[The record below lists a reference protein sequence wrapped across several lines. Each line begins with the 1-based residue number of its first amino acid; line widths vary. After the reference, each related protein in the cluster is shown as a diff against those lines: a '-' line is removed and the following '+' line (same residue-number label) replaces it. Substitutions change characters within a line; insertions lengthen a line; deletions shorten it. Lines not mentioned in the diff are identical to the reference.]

1 MIALPPAPRSLSPL
15 SHLNVAHPSHEHPPR
30 ERIFNVPVV
39 VLSLLAAMG
48 LVHALMTLVL
58 SADQSSDFLVLFAFI
73 PGRYDLNLLSELW
86 WVPGWGAAVWTFLT
100 YAFIHG
106 NFMHLAFNGVWLLA
120 FGTPVARRFGPLRF
134 LIFFLASAAVG
145 AAFHLAVHSGERLP
159 MVGASAA
166 ISGAMAAAMRFA
178 FQRGGPLSPLGPFR
192 GDNEAAYRVPATPLS
207 VMLREPRLIVF
218 LIVWFGVNLLFGL
231 GIVSLPGESD
241 MPIAWEAHIGGFL
254 AGLVSFA
261 LFDPAQADASSEDR
275 SRRNT
280 MHWANLPQPHS
291 WRMLYHSSVEGPWS
305 THGPDCAS
313 VALCG
318 AIAPDDGPGAEW
330 K

>member
-1 MIALPPAPRSLSPL
+1 MSLPTKRPENTSIWGDVVALACHRALRSLSPL
-15 SHLNVAHPSHEHPPR
+15 SHLERLVHPPREHLPR

-48 LVHALMTLVL
+48 LIHALVSLALTM
-58 SADQSSDFLVLFAFI
+58 DQASDFLVLFAFI
-73 PGRYDLNLLSELW
+73 PARYDVKLLSELW

-106 NFMHLAFNGVWLLA
+106 NLMHLGFNGVWLLA

-134 LIFFLASAAVG
+134 LIFFLFSAAVG
-145 AAFHLAVHSGERLP
+145 AALHLAVHSGERLP

-178 FQRGGPLSPLGPFR
+178 FQRGGPLGTFR
-192 GDNEAAYRVPATPLS
+192 GNDEAAYRVPATPLL
-207 VMLREPRLIVF
+207 VLLREPRLVVF

-254 AGLVSFA
+254 AGLVTFA
-261 LFDPAQADASSEDR
+261 LFDPAQVDAPSEE
-275 SRRNT
+275 SIE
-280 MHWANLPQPHS
+280 A
-291 WRMLYHSSVEGPWS
+291 
-305 THGPDCAS
+305 
-313 VALCG
+313 
-318 AIAPDDGPGAEW
+318 
-330 K
+330 

>member
-1 MIALPPAPRSLSPL
+1 VHPP
-15 SHLNVAHPSHEHPPR
+15 HEHRPR

-58 SADQSSDFLVLFAFI
+58 SVDRANDFLVLFAFI
-73 PGRYDLNLLSELW
+73 PARYNLRLLSELW
-86 WVPGWGAAVWTFLT
+86 WVSGWGAAVWTFLT

-106 NFMHLAFNGVWLLA
+106 NLMHLTFNGVWLLA
-120 FGTPVARRFGPLRF
+120 FGTPVARRFGALRF
-134 LIFFLASAAVG
+134 LSFFLASAAVG

-178 FQRGGPLSPLGPFR
+178 FQRGGPLGAPLGPFR
-192 GDNEAAYRVPATPLS
+192 GNDEVAYRVPATPLS

-231 GIVSLPGESD
+231 GIVSLPGEED

-254 AGLVSFA
+254 AGLVSFV
-261 LFDPAQADASSEDR
+261 LFDPVQHDASSEK
-275 SRRNT
+275 SIE
-280 MHWANLPQPHS
+280 A
-291 WRMLYHSSVEGPWS
+291 
-305 THGPDCAS
+305 
-313 VALCG
+313 
-318 AIAPDDGPGAEW
+318 
-330 K
+330 

>member
-1 MIALPPAPRSLSPL
+1 MHPPR
-15 SHLNVAHPSHEHPPR
+15 EHPPR
-30 ERIFNVPVV
+30 ERIFNIPVV
-39 VLSLLAAMG
+39 VLSLLAVMG

-58 SADQSSDFLVLFAFI
+58 SADQAGDFLVLFAFV
-73 PGRYDLNLLSELW
+73 PARYDLRLLSELW

-106 NFMHLAFNGVWLLA
+106 NLMHLGFNGVWLLA

-134 LIFFLASAAVG
+134 LIFFLFSAAVG
-145 AAFHLAVHSGERLP
+145 AAFHLAVHTGERLP

-178 FQRGGPLSPLGPFR
+178 FQRGGPLGPFR
-192 GDNEAAYRVPATPLS
+192 GDNEATYRIPATPLS

-231 GIVSLPGESD
+231 GFVSVPGEEG

-254 AGLVSFA
+254 AGLVGFV
-261 LFDPAQADASSEDR
+261 LFDPVQHDASSEE
-275 SRRNT
+275 SIE
-280 MHWANLPQPHS
+280 A
-291 WRMLYHSSVEGPWS
+291 
-305 THGPDCAS
+305 
-313 VALCG
+313 
-318 AIAPDDGPGAEW
+318 
-330 K
+330 

>member
-1 MIALPPAPRSLSPL
+1 MHPPP
-15 SHLNVAHPSHEHPPR
+15 EHPPR

-58 SADQSSDFLVLFAFI
+58 SADQASDFLVLFAFI
-73 PGRYDLNLLSELW
+73 PARYNLRLLSELW
-86 WVPGWGAAVWTFLT
+86 WVSGWGAAVWTFLT

-106 NFMHLAFNGVWLLA
+106 NLMHITFNGVWLLA

-134 LIFFLASAAVG
+134 LIFFLFSAAVG
-145 AAFHLAVHSGERLP
+145 AAFHLAFHSGDRMP

-178 FQRGGPLSPLGPFR
+178 FQRGGPLGPFR
-192 GDNEAAYRVPATPLS
+192 GNDEAAYRVPAPPLS

-231 GIVSLPGESD
+231 GIVSFPDADD

-261 LFDPAQADASSEDR
+261 LFDPVQDDASSKE
-275 SRRNT
+275 SIE
-280 MHWANLPQPHS
+280 A
-291 WRMLYHSSVEGPWS
+291 
-305 THGPDCAS
+305 
-313 VALCG
+313 
-318 AIAPDDGPGAEW
+318 
-330 K
+330 

>member
-1 MIALPPAPRSLSPL
+1 MSLPTKRPENTSIWGDVVALACHRALRSLSPL
-15 SHLNVAHPSHEHPPR
+15 SHLGRLVHPPREHPPR

-48 LVHALMTLVL
+48 LIHALTSLAL
-58 SADQSSDFLVLFAFI
+58 SVDEASDFLVLFAFI
-73 PGRYDLNLLSELW
+73 PARYDVKLLSELW

-106 NFMHLAFNGVWLLA
+106 NLMHLGFNGVWLLA

-134 LIFFLASAAVG
+134 LIFFLFSAAVG
-145 AAFHLAVHSGERLP
+145 AALHLAVHSGERLP

-178 FQRGGPLSPLGPFR
+178 FQRGGPLGPFR
-192 GDNEAAYRVPATPLS
+192 GNDEAAYRVPATPLS
-207 VMLREPRLIVF
+207 VLLREPRLVVF

-254 AGLVSFA
+254 AGLVTFA
-261 LFDPAQADASSEDR
+261 LFDPAQVDAPSEE
-275 SRRNT
+275 SIE
-280 MHWANLPQPHS
+280 A
-291 WRMLYHSSVEGPWS
+291 
-305 THGPDCAS
+305 
-313 VALCG
+313 
-318 AIAPDDGPGAEW
+318 
-330 K
+330 

>member
-1 MIALPPAPRSLSPL
+1 MALACHRAPRSLSPL
-15 SHLNVAHPSHEHPPR
+15 SHLERLVHPPREHTPR

-48 LVHALMTLVL
+48 LIHALMTLVL
-58 SADQSSDFLVLFAFI
+58 SADQASDFLVLFAFI
-73 PGRYDLNLLSELW
+73 PARYDVKLLSELW

-106 NFMHLAFNGVWLLA
+106 NLMHLGFNGVWLLA

-134 LIFFLASAAVG
+134 LIFFLFSAAVG
-145 AAFHLAVHSGERLP
+145 AALHLAVHLGEPLP

-178 FQRGGPLSPLGPFR
+178 FQRGGPLGPFR
-192 GDNEAAYRVPATPLS
+192 RDDEAAYRVPAAPLL
-207 VMLREPRLIVF
+207 VLLREPRLVVF

-254 AGLVSFA
+254 AGLVTFV
-261 LFDPAQADASSEDR
+261 LFDPAQVDAPSKESIE
-275 SRRNT
+275 
-280 MHWANLPQPHS
+280 A
-291 WRMLYHSSVEGPWS
+291 
-305 THGPDCAS
+305 
-313 VALCG
+313 
-318 AIAPDDGPGAEW
+318 
-330 K
+330 

>member
-1 MIALPPAPRSLSPL
+1 MHPPS
-15 SHLNVAHPSHEHPPR
+15 EHPPR

-48 LVHALMTLVL
+48 LIHALTSLAL
-58 SADQSSDFLVLFAFI
+58 SVDEASDFLVLFAFI
-73 PGRYDLNLLSELW
+73 PARYDVKLLSELW

-106 NFMHLAFNGVWLLA
+106 NLMHLGFNGVWLLA

-134 LIFFLASAAVG
+134 LIFFLFSAAVG
-145 AAFHLAVHSGERLP
+145 AALHLAVHSGERLP

-178 FQRGGPLSPLGPFR
+178 FQRGGPLGPFR
-192 GDNEAAYRVPATPLS
+192 GNDEAAYRVPATPLS
-207 VMLREPRLIVF
+207 VLLREPRLVVF

-254 AGLVSFA
+254 AGLVTFA
-261 LFDPAQADASSEDR
+261 LFDPAQVDAPSEE
-275 SRRNT
+275 SIE
-280 MHWANLPQPHS
+280 A
-291 WRMLYHSSVEGPWS
+291 
-305 THGPDCAS
+305 
-313 VALCG
+313 
-318 AIAPDDGPGAEW
+318 
-330 K
+330 